1 MCDTPDGDLFMAYVR
16 IPCEK
21 NKFTLPLTAVW
32 PYRVAMIAV
41 IGIMARNEK
50 HAGRRSVY
58 GVRAHSVREK

>member
-32 PYRVAMIAV
+32 PYRMAMIAV
-41 IGIMARNEK
+41 IGIMARNVR
-50 HAGRRSVY
+50 HAGRRFVY
-58 GVRAHSVREK
+58 GVRAHSV